1 MLLKTALR
9 NLQKNPVTNIIC
21 LIQLSA
27 VFLITA
33 VMVSAMSVRYRT
45 YEPVRDILESNGVY
59 CMYSLACGAVKPGGV
74 TADIRD
80 SIFSVEELRE
90 YLQADS
96 VITIQTAAAI
106 PCGFNGEETDINLY
120 KPAHPLFYDDELLS
134 RYKPEIKSGRW
145 ISKDSDELEV
155 VIPEGMYGADIG
167 DTISFWIVQVN
178 EPKQMT
184 VRVVGILK
192 DGTEILG
199 RERYREE
206 YGDNYR
212 LMYKPYYLELEE
224 GNNPVML
231 ASSSALNRLYPNVE
245 AMMDSA
251 FFLYD
256 DMTEEETAR
265 VLRNAAQLSPFITI
279 QLSEMNANS
288 KAYLREQLL
297 QLLPIVV
304 VLLILVIVSAVSV
317 SAISARQRLT
327 DYAKFYILGLRWRQ
341 CAAVNFFQSLVVSA
355 AALVI
360 SVVLLAAAKLTPLS
374 DTIMIII
381 NPWLALAL
389 LGILALYLAFSMIMP
404 LLMIGTTTPKQLLQE
419 QSGG

>member
-9 NLQKNPVTNIIC
+9 NLQKNPVSNIIC

-59 CMYSLACGAVKPGGV
+59 CMYSPACGAVKPGGV

-96 VITIQTAAAI
+96 VITIQTAAAV
-106 PCGFNGEETDINLY
+106 PCAINGEETDVSLY

-134 RYKPEIKSGRW
+134 RYKPELKSGRW
-145 ISKDSDELEV
+145 ISKDSEELEV

-167 DTISFWIVQVN
+167 DTIDFWIVQVN
-178 EPKQMT
+178 EPKQLT
-184 VRVVGILK
+184 ARVVGILK

-199 RERYREE
+199 RERFREE

-265 VLRNAAQLSPFITI
+265 VLRNAAGLSPFITI

-304 VLLILVIVSAVSV
+304 VLLILVIVSSVSV

-327 DYAKFYILGLRWRQ
+327 DYAKFYILGLRWKQ
-341 CAAVNFFQSLVVSA
+341 CAAVNFFQSLVMSA
-355 AALVI
+355 AALAI

-389 LGILALYLAFSMIMP
+389 PGILALYLAFSMIMP